1 MEYRRFGKTGWNVA
15 VNGFGTWQFSST
27 WSGST
32 DEGNIDAMKAFLDA
46 GGNFID
52 TADVYGAGH
61 SESLVKQA
69 IEEWRKSRRAGGADD
84 ADRRIYVV
92 TKSGRAH
99 GDAANPLSS
108 APHGD
113 QNYQEDALRAAVAAS
128 SRRLGVETL
137 DLVLMHCP
145 PTETL
150 RKGALFDILRTLVK
164 EGKIAHWGVSVETVD
179 EALLCSAQP
188 DCAAI
193 EIIFNCLRLKPAE
206 DFFPLARTADV
217 GIIVRVPLASGLLTG
232 KINAEYL
239 ASLAQ
244 TDHRTFNKSGDFF
257 DKGETWSGLGEHLEN
272 AAFPAV
278 EAIRALVPEGTTMAA
293 FALRWILM
301 FPDVSVVIPGMRT
314 REHVAGNL
322 VAAALP
328 SLSDEAMDG
337 VRQAYD
343 KHVREIVHGSW

>member
-1 MEYRRFGKTGWNVA
+1 MEFRRFGKTNWEVS
-15 VNGFGTWQFSST
+15 VCGFGTWQFSSS

-32 DEGNIDAMKAFLDA
+32 DDGNLEAMKAYLDA

-61 SESLVKQA
+61 SEKLVRRA
-69 IEEWRKSRRAGGADD
+69 IEEWRESSKS
-84 ADRRIYVV
+84 DRRIYII
-92 TKSGRAH
+92 TKAGRAH
-99 GDAANPLSS
+99 GDAANPLSG

-128 SRRLGVETL
+128 SQRLGMATL

-150 RKGALFDILRTLVK
+150 RKGAVFDILRKLRD
-164 EGKIAHWGVSVETVD
+164 EGKIAHWGVSVETVE
-179 EALLCSAQP
+179 EALLCAQQP

-193 EIIFNCLRLKPAE
+193 EIIFNCMRLKPAE
-206 DFFPLARTADV
+206 AFFPKAKEADIGV
-217 GIIVRVPLASGLLTG
+217 ISRVPLASGLLTG
-232 KINAEYL
+232 KVDAAYV
-239 ASLAQ
+239 ASLGES
-244 TDHRTFNKSGDFF
+244 DHRTFNKSGAFF
-257 DKGETWSGLGEHLEN
+257 DKGETWSGLGEHLED

-278 EAIRALVPEGTTMAA
+278 EAIRLAVPEGVSMSA

-301 FPDVSVVIPGMRT
+301 FPEVSVVIPGMRT
-314 REHVAGNL
+314 KNHVDGNL

-328 SLSDEAMDG
+328 PLTGEAMG
-337 VRQAYD
+337 IVQKAYD
-343 KHVREIVHGSW
+343 AFIRQHVHDSW